1 MGGHEQLSSPESARG
16 CRGHGPLADGWFALQ
31 VTRTETVSSRQ
42 APALDGRAGVRPFW
56 LLAAVN
62 VFVGSMVGL
71 ERTVVPILAEQ
82 DFGLRAGAAIG
93 SFIVAFA
100 IAKAVFNLLAGAA
113 ADRWG
118 RRRVLIL
125 GWLVSVPVAPLLA
138 WAPTWEV
145 VVFANLLLGVGQA
158 LTWSMTLN
166 MMVDLMPVRRRGF
179 AAGINEFAGY
189 LGVSVVAFL
198 TGVVAAQFGLRPWPF
213 LMGLAFALTGLA
225 LSLRA
230 PETSP
235 PSKPAALRWIP
246 GIGVPSLLGLATNLK
261 DGLVWLSLPLMLA
274 ARGFD
279 LAQIG
284 LVAGLYPLTWAVGQ
298 PLFGPLSDRIGRRP
312 LVVAGMALQGTGL
325 LVLATAEVYATALL
339 AALLLGLGT
348 GMAYPVLI
356 ASVAD
361 RSAPEK
367 RATALGVYR
376 FFRDSGYAL
385 GAVVGSLG
393 ILDLARATTWTG
405 AAFAPLAILAS
416 LALGRRQGT

>member
-1 MGGHEQLSSPESARG
+1 MG
-16 CRGHGPLADGWFALQ
+16 
-31 VTRTETVSSRQ
+31 
-42 APALDGRAGVRPFW
+42 PFW

-100 IAKAVFNLLAGAA
+100 VAKAVFNLLAGAA

-118 RRRVLIL
+118 RRRVLVL

-213 LMGLAFALTGLA
+213 LMGVAFALTGLA

-235 PSKPAALRWIP
+235 PSKPAPLRWIP

-279 LAQIG
+279 LAEIG

-312 LVVAGMALQGTGL
+312 LVVAGMVCQGAGL
-325 LVLATAEVYATALL
+325 LVLAGATAYGTALL

-385 GAVVGSLG
+385 GALVGSMG

-405 AAFAPLAILAS
+405 AAFAPLVLLAS

>member
-1 MGGHEQLSSPESARG
+1 
-16 CRGHGPLADGWFALQ
+16 LQ
-31 VTRTETVSSRQ
+31 VTRSQTALPRQ
-42 APALDGRAGVRPFW
+42 APALDGRAGVGPFW

-100 IAKAVFNLLAGAA
+100 VAKAVFNLLAGAA

-118 RRRVLIL
+118 RRRVLVL

-213 LMGLAFALTGLA
+213 LMGVAFALTG
-225 LSLRA
+225 
-230 PETSP
+230 
-235 PSKPAALRWIP
+235 
-246 GIGVPSLLGLATNLK
+246 
-261 DGLVWLSLPLMLA
+261 
-274 ARGFD
+274 
-279 LAQIG
+279 
-284 LVAGLYPLTWAVGQ
+284 
-298 PLFGPLSDRIGRRP
+298 
-312 LVVAGMALQGTGL
+312 
-325 LVLATAEVYATALL
+325 
-339 AALLLGLGT
+339 
-348 GMAYPVLI
+348 
-356 ASVAD
+356 
-361 RSAPEK
+361 
-367 RATALGVYR
+367 
-376 FFRDSGYAL
+376 
-385 GAVVGSLG
+385 
-393 ILDLARATTWTG
+393 
-405 AAFAPLAILAS
+405 
-416 LALGRRQGT
+416 